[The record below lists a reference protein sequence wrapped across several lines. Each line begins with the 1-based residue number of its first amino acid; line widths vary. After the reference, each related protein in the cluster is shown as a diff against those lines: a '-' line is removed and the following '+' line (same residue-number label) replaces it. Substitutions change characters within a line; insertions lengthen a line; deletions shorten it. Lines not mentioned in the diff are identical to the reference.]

1 MMWQRWV
8 SRSKARAGE
17 SFGAEEFSPM
27 LERQAR
33 GDDHRGA
40 LVGGGHHV
48 EEEPGADCG
57 GWGLAEFVKEQQ
69 IEPCDLGLE
78 RA

>member
-1 MMWQRWV
+1 
-8 SRSKARAGE
+8 
-17 SFGAEEFSPM
+17 M

-33 GDDHRGA
+33 GDDHRGV
-40 LVGGGHHV
+40 LVGGGNHV

-57 GWGLAEFVKEQQ
+57 GREVAELVKEQQ
-69 IEPCDLGLE
+69 IEPCDLALE